1 LIIDYL
7 KDGPKTSKEVQD
19 YFEGKIDRGYV
30 RCSLSKLYLKG
41 KLVRVPLLLRSGYIY
56 ALPEH
61 NERLID
67 KLKEV
72 IPASVKNALNL
83 LMNQRKIFVL
93 NELVEETHGSYE
105 TMEYY
110 LDRVFSKQL
119 NWIKYTYYKSFK
131 IYWNAK
137 YSKEELITDLEKEIS
152 EIHRKIKIM
161 GDKFEK
167 EVEELL
173 DDYLLNLPFKI
184 EKTSAGTQSGK
195 FFDLAYK
202 LYLFGDIKQPIHLK
216 VEIKNHIP
224 NLNEVTYFWRKTR
237 EFRFGSVI
245 PIIIAPAFPS
255 VVYKSFGDIL
265 YLVKYDKLKEFV
277 ENLKISLKS

>member
-1 LIIDYL
+1 MRGRLI
-7 KDGPKTSKEVQD
+7 
-19 YFEGKIDRGYV
+19 
-30 RCSLSKLYLKG
+30 
-41 KLVRVPLLLRSGYIY
+41 RVPLLLRSGYIY

-119 NWIKYTYYKSFK
+119 NWIKYSYHKSFK
-131 IYWNAK
+131 IYWNSK
-137 YSKEELITDLEKEIS
+137 YAMEELLPDLEKEIS
-152 EIHRKIKIM
+152 EVHKRIKIM
-161 GDKFEK
+161 GENFEK

-173 DDYLLNLPFKI
+173 DDYLLNLPFKV
-184 EKTSAGTQSGK
+184 EKTSAGTPSCK
-195 FFDLAYK
+195 YFDLAYK

-245 PIIIAPAFPS
+245 PIMIAPAFPS

-265 YLVKYDKLKEFV
+265 YLVKYDKMKEFV
-277 ENLKISLKS
+277 NSLKVTIKS